1 MIIPAEVPNP
11 VNVPSTAAISIGCPI
26 IIGARN
32 FIISVKTMVPIRPP
46 IMARGRAPIES
57 VASIDAKDIGVPP
70 FAANLRTSDCQR

>member
-32 FIISVKTMVPIRPP
+32 FIISVKTMVPIKAPT
-46 IMARGRAPIES
+46 MARGRARKKS
-57 VASIDAKDIGVPP
+57 ASSNDSRDIDVPL
-70 FAANLRTSDCQR
+70 AAI